1 MKRLSFLMMS
11 LALVYSAS
19 AQSILE
25 IAQEQ
30 VCWST
35 PGGADSSLTRYV
47 LISTRVPDRPR
58 TLCYVDEN
66 GQIADVSGGG
76 SFTQGFCGCCAGG
89 SGSGSD
95 ADWYFLTTD
104 QTIFNPVWRSGRVA
118 IGTMD
123 TSHQLQLQGDW
134 QFVPD
139 IFGSRFDWQNTT
151 DTTGTSW
158 YGLLYTAPS
167 GLGGSSNLSGGRN
180 NLTLGT
186 QSTVIDRTRLGV
198 LAFAGNNPTDT
209 DLKLSAFLDA
219 VADGAWTGSNTAS
232 HIDVWVTAPGETFA
246 RNTVTFQGD
255 GRLELDRY
263 FLFSDGVPTSLLGFN
278 SSTNDVSRHVIGGT
292 PAPGSAIVV
301 NGAGSGLE
309 WSQSNNGNV
318 LYVNKTAGNNATAIK
333 GSRLKPWRDPWAAR
347 DAAVAGDLI
356 YVYDSQFTLDWR
368 VTNSGDWSTGSMS
381 LSKDR
386 VKFYFHN
393 VKITNTGSYEPGVV
407 GCGVTNRPFLFT
419 TNSLAYIR
427 DTSSWIKSRRYY
439 VDIKG
444 HNFVLKDMAA
454 FLHVTPNGGAD
465 IITGVPAFPLGL
477 PVPDLYVN
485 LEIDSIV
492 MKHSGMVVITGD
504 DINFKGDIKNAV
516 FDGPDIGFSAQ
527 SGCLQTNVFTI
538 AANPNRTPFDSI
550 RVNLRVDNVYAFM
563 TSYGSRGLFNLHDE
577 ITAPS
582 ATKFLAQCDLNLDIG
597 KVVYFTNSAAGDI
610 GSLID
615 FTHAGRYF
623 KSNININID
632 QAESFMPVQYDSL
645 VKARYVPYLQ
655 PNRTTGTM
663 IGFGTPLDSTT
674 VTIHCNQ
681 CIAYDNAIQL
691 YDGFGTT
698 HKRGKVVITGNY
710 HSKNFQTVLFDQVVN
725 NASDCDYILSGT
737 FTSDRR
743 EVFQCSGT
751 QQSRVLFKNSL
762 LKTYANFPV
771 IASRKG
777 VFLLDATL
785 EKQAG
790 AEALIW
796 SDVPVTHMVG
806 GAFSNVSST
815 DADVTLSPYEQLA
828 FTPTSTNLSYTGSG
842 PVTLNS
848 STGSDVT
855 ITGAD
860 GISVSA
866 TPSNITI
873 SETAYTSDTIALS
886 GAWINIFGVQ
896 LTALKQSS
904 RVSIQGCIRGSVI
917 PASGTISVTNS
928 LPSPYRLI
936 VGGFSAIAVDNGVI
950 KPVYV
955 QMILGNI
962 DIQSGT
968 GGIIDLS
975 DDPSDLLII
984 QNTFYKI

>member
-1 MKRLSFLMMS
+1 MKTHLCFSALLLLLVIQLSGQSGRQEDVYFNVSIGLFAADGPRYTGPVGTIGSTGYTVDDLAEGDYLMDDTKLYRIDS
-11 LALVYSAS
+11 IDVVSAS
-19 AQSILE
+19 SVATLWVTYLQGTVGNPSAPQSGRGF
-25 IAQEQ
+25 
-30 VCWST
+30 VC
-35 PGGADSSLTRYV
+35 
-47 LISTRVPDRPR
+47 RP
-58 TLCYVDEN
+58 TAVNKLLLMPE
-66 GQIADVSGGG
+66 
-76 SFTQGFCGCCAGG
+76 
-89 SGSGSD
+89 SGSNFIS
-95 ADWYFLTTD
+95 A
-104 QTIFNPVWRSGRVA
+104 S
-118 IGTMD
+118 
-123 TSHQLQLQGDW
+123 QLAKAMNHN
-134 QFVPD
+134 V
-139 IFGSRFDWQNTT
+139 
-151 DTTGTSW
+151 
-158 YGLLYTAPS
+158 
-167 GLGGSSNLSGGRN
+167 
-180 NLTLGT
+180 LTLE
-186 QSTVIDRTRLGV
+186 SSMKPDP
-198 LAFAGNNPTDT
+198 NH
-209 DLKLSAFLDA
+209 
-219 VADGAWTGSNTAS
+219 GA
-232 HIDVWVTAPGETFA
+232 
-246 RNTVTFQGD
+246 
-255 GRLELDRY
+255 
-263 FLFSDGVPTSLLGFN
+263 
-278 SSTNDVSRHVIGGT
+278 
-292 PAPGSAIVV
+292 
-301 NGAGSGLE
+301 
-309 WSQSNNGNV
+309 V
-318 LYVNKTAGNNATAIK
+318 LYVNKTMGNNSIAEK
-333 GSRLKPWRDPWAAR
+333 GNPLKPWRDPWAAR

-538 AANPNRTPFDSI
+538 SANPNRTPFDSI

-563 TSYGSRGLFNLHDE
+563 TSYGTRGLFNLHDE

-762 LKTYANFPV
+762 LKTYSNFPV

-790 AEALIW
+790 AEPIIW
-796 SDVPVTHMVG
+796 SDQSVTHTVG
-806 GAFSNVSST
+806 SAYFSQTPT
-815 DADVTLSPYEQLA
+815 DADVSFTKYWGDDNGLISALPLAPVVIDANGNGLRIDNAGSIRMESDNGGSAQSTLVMGPASSIPAQLSHRSTA
-828 FTPTSTNLSYTGSG
+828 DTTQVAQLVLDWDGTSKIIVQRPFSFEADTFFLGKNNLPIDNSATMLGINASRQVFRKLYDSHASIFASSSMDSLVITNDVFRTVKGWLTFDLKTTDWTLTDTSAIYNGPAGARFEVEYSVSYTGYYTSG
-842 PVTLNS
+842 
-848 STGSDVT
+848 DQ
-855 ITGAD
+855 
-860 GISVSA
+860 
-866 TPSNITI
+866 I
-873 SETAYTSDTIALS
+873 SEWRINNS
-886 GAWINIFGVQ
+886 GIPSA
-896 LTALKQSS
+896 S
-904 RVSIQGCIRGSVI
+904 R
-917 PASGTISVTNS
+917 T
-928 LPSPYRLI
+928 
-936 VGGFSAIAVDNGVI
+936 FKAVVNGVTDAINGGCLIAPLVGSQVKLEVGDLDGAI
-950 KPVYV
+950 KPV
-955 QMILGNI
+955 
-962 DIQSGT
+962 
-968 GGIIDLS
+968 GGHIRIKRL
-975 DDPSDLLII
+975 
-984 QNTFYKI
+984 